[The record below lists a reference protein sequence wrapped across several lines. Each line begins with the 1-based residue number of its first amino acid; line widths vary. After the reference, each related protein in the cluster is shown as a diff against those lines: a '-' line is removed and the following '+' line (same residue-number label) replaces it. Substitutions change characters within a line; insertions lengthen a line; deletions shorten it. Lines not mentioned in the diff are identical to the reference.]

1 MVSTDRVLVI
11 GGGVAGL
18 ATAIGLDMAGRDSV
32 VFEAASHSQSHSGA
46 SLFLGPAAL
55 GVLETMKLSDEVH
68 DRSMPGSML
77 IPASGAEFEDPRL
90 PEDFDFGAVGFR
102 CIDRAALQEIL
113 SAEAARRGIEI
124 HYDKRLIT
132 LNEGAASVLAH
143 FQDGTTA
150 EGSLLVG
157 ADGRMS
163 RVRSL
168 LFPGT
173 RLTFANSW
181 YVYGTSTTDG
191 LDEELRARL
200 ERGEG
205 YHHDGPGTFLLAY
218 RDAPARPSKITFLLT
233 GQSER
238 KIPAKH
244 FEHRDRDGLRAE
256 LADLVGTW
264 SEPGARIIE
273 RATHVIPTQVYR
285 PPSLT
290 SWYHGRT
297 VLAGDAVHATDPLTG
312 LGSAFAFE
320 DALYLAKMLRD
331 HDYRDAFYY
340 FQEDRRPHTSVV
352 QEALA
357 NGAFA
362 LKDGTFA
369 LEEPQAADGDGP
381 LEWITRTFDIDW
393 DRTDT
398 SPLASLAGATT
409 TPEPAMPQATTD
421 RAPQ

>member
-11 GGGVAGL
+11 GGGVAGM

-46 SLFLGPAAL
+46 SLILGPAAL
-55 GVLETMKLSDEVH
+55 RVLDAMKLLDEVS

-77 IPASGAEFEDPRL
+77 IPASEAQFEDPRL

-102 CIDRAALQEIL
+102 CIDRAVLQQIL
-113 SAEAARRGIEI
+113 SAEATRRGIEI
-124 HYDKRLIT
+124 HYDKRLVT
-132 LNEGAASVLAH
+132 LGEDAVSVLAH

-205 YHHDGPGTFLLAY
+205 YHHDGPGTFLLVY
-218 RDAPARPSKITFLLT
+218 RDDPARPNKITFLLV
-233 GQSER
+233 GQCER

-244 FEHRDRDGLRAE
+244 FEHRNPDELRAE
-256 LADLVGTW
+256 LADLVGAW
-264 SEPGARIIE
+264 SEPGARVIE
-273 RATHVIPTQVYR
+273 RATHVIPTQIYR
-285 PPSLT
+285 PPALD
-290 SWYHGRT
+290 SWYHGRA
-297 VLAGDAVHATDPLTG
+297 VLVGDALHVADPITG
-312 LGSAFAFE
+312 LGAAFAFE

-340 FQEDRRPHTSVV
+340 FQEDRRPHTSAV

-362 LKDGTFA
+362 LERPHTTD
-369 LEEPQAADGDGP
+369 DDGP
-381 LEWITRTFDIDW
+381 LEWVTRTFDIDW

-409 TPEPAMPQATTD
+409 TPESAVPQSTTD
-421 RAPQ
+421 RAGQ